1 MVQFNKYPVGLCV
14 APLLIRNVH
23 SILDTHPRYSSTSVL
38 TQLLP
43 RVFLAQHTIV
53 IVTLLLAGLLVCVL
67 SKRYHVHSQLAV
79 VVARLRRAAATS
91 LIVLAISLDS
101 SSEHG
106 ILAQDP
112 STPQV

>member
-1 MVQFNKYPVGLCV
+1 MVQFIKYPVGLCV

-23 SILDTHPRYSSTSVL
+23 SIIDTHPRYSSTSVL

-67 SKRYHVHSQLAV
+67 SKRDHVHSHLAL
-79 VVARLRRAAATS
+79 VVARLLPASAPF
-91 LIVLAISLDS
+91 LLVLSISLHS
-101 SSEHG
+101 FS
-106 ILAQDP
+106 
-112 STPQV
+112 